1 MDKTERLLSNRASR
15 RILLM
20 TVLLVCLSCVI
31 AWFFSGMLAD
41 HLMAEE
47 IRTILAV
54 AGGGSFTA
62 YPEGDSIRAGAE
74 LYQDYGIS
82 ESMSPRLMAGYAD
95 LRMHLFCVMAAGFS
109 VLCCIYC
116 LAALRETD
124 RISKMLE
131 ELRMECIA
139 LTEIQKTEAM
149 LPDQPL
155 SSVHRLGE
163 QINRLAA
170 RMQYFNRRLDKEK
183 AYLRDFLTDFSH
195 QIKNILAGVRLSSDM
210 LTELEH
216 LSDQQRETLSREM
229 DQQLDAME
237 QLTFSALRLAKLN
250 ADAVEYE
257 MSEKPLLTACENVL
271 KRMESQLREAKII
284 AEMDAAD
291 EGLLRHDPVW
301 MEEAIGNLIKNAVDH
316 ARCSRISLHLETI
329 PGAVKLIVSDDGCG
343 IPQQEIPHLF
353 ERFGHKRKGHD
364 VRSVG
369 IGLAITRQI
378 IEAHGGVLAVYSE
391 PGHGTQIEI
400 LLFKSD
406 TVSKENS

>member
-20 TVLLVCLSCVI
+20 TVMLVCLSYVI

-47 IRTILAV
+47 IRAILAV
-54 AGGGSFTA
+54 AGGGGFTA

-74 LYQDYGIS
+74 LYLDYGIS

-271 KRMESQLREAKII
+271 KRMASQLREAKII

>member
-1 MDKTERLLSNRASR
+1 
-15 RILLM
+15 M

-271 KRMESQLREAKII
+271 KRMASQLREAKII

>member
-1 MDKTERLLSNRASR
+1 
-15 RILLM
+15 M

-62 YPEGDSIRAGAE
+62 YPEADSIRAGAA
-74 LYQDYGIS
+74 LYLDYGIS
-82 ESMSPRLMAGYAD
+82 ESMSPRLMAGYSD
-95 LRMHLFCVMAAGFS
+95 LRMQLFGIMTAGFS

-195 QIKNILAGVRLSSDM
+195 QIKNILA
-210 LTELEH
+210 
-216 LSDQQRETLSREM
+216 TLSREM

-271 KRMESQLREAKII
+271 KRMASQLREAKII

>member
-139 LTEIQKTEAM
+139 LTEMQKTQAM

-271 KRMESQLREAKII
+271 KRMASQLREAKII

>member
-1 MDKTERLLSNRASR
+1 
-15 RILLM
+15 M

-54 AGGGSFTA
+54 AGGGGFTA

-74 LYQDYGIS
+74 LYQDYGVS

-95 LRMHLFCVMAAGFS
+95 LRMHLFRVMAAGFS

-195 QIKNILAGVRLSSDM
+195 QIKNILAGVRLSNDM

-271 KRMESQLREAKII
+271 KRMASQLREAKII

>member
-95 LRMHLFCVMAAGFS
+95 LRMHLFCVMAAVFS

-195 QIKNILAGVRLSSDM
+195 QIKNILAGVRLSNDM

-271 KRMESQLREAKII
+271 KRMASQLREAKII

-364 VRSVG
+364 VRSVW

>member
-1 MDKTERLLSNRASR
+1 
-15 RILLM
+15 
-20 TVLLVCLSCVI
+20 
-31 AWFFSGMLAD
+31 
-41 HLMAEE
+41 
-47 IRTILAV
+47 
-54 AGGGSFTA
+54 
-62 YPEGDSIRAGAE
+62 
-74 LYQDYGIS
+74 
-82 ESMSPRLMAGYAD
+82 
-95 LRMHLFCVMAAGFS
+95 
-109 VLCCIYC
+109 
-116 LAALRETD
+116 
-124 RISKMLE
+124 
-131 ELRMECIA
+131 
-139 LTEIQKTEAM
+139 
-149 LPDQPL
+149 
-155 SSVHRLGE
+155 
-163 QINRLAA
+163 
-170 RMQYFNRRLDKEK
+170 
-183 AYLRDFLTDFSH
+183 FLTDFSH

-271 KRMESQLREAKII
+271 KRMASQLREAKII

>member
-54 AGGGSFTA
+54 AGGGGFTA

-74 LYQDYGIS
+74 LYQDYGVS

-95 LRMHLFCVMAAGFS
+95 LRMHLFRVMAAGFS

-195 QIKNILAGVRLSSDM
+195 QIKNILAGVRLSNDM

-271 KRMESQLREAKII
+271 KRMASQLREAKII

>member
-271 KRMESQLREAKII
+271 KRMASQLREAKII

-353 ERFGHKRKGHD
+353 EHFGHKRKGHD

>member
-1 MDKTERLLSNRASR
+1 
-15 RILLM
+15 M

-31 AWFFSGMLAD
+31 AWFFAGMLAD

-54 AGGGSFTA
+54 AGGGGFTA

-74 LYQDYGIS
+74 LYQDYGVS

-195 QIKNILAGVRLSSDM
+195 QIKNILAGVRLSNDM

-271 KRMESQLREAKII
+271 KRMASQLREAKII

>member
-1 MDKTERLLSNRASR
+1 
-15 RILLM
+15 M

-116 LAALRETD
+116 LAVLRETD

-271 KRMESQLREAKII
+271 KRMASQLREAKII

>member
-20 TVLLVCLSCVI
+20 TVMLVCLSCVI

-47 IRTILAV
+47 IRAILAV
-54 AGGGSFTA
+54 AGGGGFTA

-74 LYQDYGIS
+74 LYLDYGIS

-271 KRMESQLREAKII
+271 KRMASQLREAKII